1 MLCHCQRAVFTL
13 AKALRQASVHP
24 GCAQGEGCAQ
34 GVAVSIAVW
43 MANVRS
49 SAVVSRPWVV
59 PRLGHTCVTTLLWN
73 VARSLVTSVRA
84 HARQGFGVASVVCRS
99 RCVRIG
105 LWLEDCSQRSATWQ
119 LTTRGVSVA
128 DTRVRLIVLS
138 RWQALHVMVP
148 GGRVRFRSTAAA
160 TSSSLSAAA
169 CCVRHCRPPHVGWW
183 RLKSPTTMWD
193 ASGVAW
199 SWATSSSIT
208 GTSRAVLCWG
218 DGL

>member
-1 MLCHCQRAVFTL
+1 MLHHHRRAVFTL
-13 AKALRQASVHP
+13 ARALQQAGVHP
-24 GCAQGEGCAQ
+24 GCARAEGRAQ

-43 MANVRS
+43 MASVRS

-59 PRLGHTCVTTLLWN
+59 PRLGHTYVITLLRN

-84 HARQGFGVASVVCRS
+84 HAHRGFSVALVVCRS

-105 LWLEDCSQRSATWQ
+105 LWSEDCSQWSATWQ

-128 DTRVRLIVLS
+128 DTRVRSIMLS
-138 RWQALHVMVP
+138 RWRALHVTVP
-148 GGRVRFRSTAAA
+148 GGRVRFRSAAAA

-199 SWATSSSIT
+199 SQATSSLIT
-208 GTSRAVLCWG
+208 STSRAVLCQG